1 MKKLL
6 SVLILVLVA
15 LLPAHAVLK
24 EKDLAR
30 TLGVLRAELA
40 SDYEKQQQFLQMYEQ
55 QGAAQHQ
62 QLVSY
67 MNQCEQ
73 IGLMLYSQSADHR
86 MAPQRARPL
95 RRPHHFAAQHAACG
109 QER

>member
-40 SDYEKQQQFLQMYEQ
+40 SDYEKQQQLTS
-55 QGAAQHQ
+55 
-62 QLVSY
+62 VSR
-67 MNQCEQ
+67 
-73 IGLMLYSQSADHR
+73 SA
-86 MAPQRARPL
+86 
-95 RRPHHFAAQHAACG
+95 
-109 QER
+109 